1 MNAYS
6 RPEVEPP
13 ARLTRGQAADLLER
27 YPRVSDAEARLIVDF
42 LRKGRHL
49 DVCIITADEA
59 LKPQLDSFMADHS
72 KHFRIG
78 LGEGSAVV
86 AAIAAF
92 LTVCWL
98 VWEAVKPAALAV

>member
-1 MNAYS
+1 MYPENDN
-6 RPEVEPP
+6 RPQ
-13 ARLTRGQAADLLER
+13 LTREQAADLIIR
-27 YPRVSDAEARLIVDF
+27 YPHVSERETRQILGF

-49 DVCIITADEA
+49 DVGIITADEA

-92 LTVCWL
+92 LAVCWL
-98 VWEAVKPAALAV
+98 IWEAVKPAPLAV

>member
-6 RPEVEPP
+6 RPEEQRP
-13 ARLTRGQAADLLER
+13 ARLTRAEAADLIER
-27 YPRVSDAEARLIVDF
+27 YPRVSQAEAKLIVDF

-49 DVCIITADEA
+49 DVGIVTADEA

-78 LGEGSAVV
+78 VGEGSAVV

-98 VWEAVKPAALAV
+98 AWEAVKPAALAV